1 MRFCR
6 QGSQKIFKISDYL
19 ENPKRAPLSASDVKG
34 HISSRHR
41 LCFISAIKFRLS
53 PTRDKSLAQDIAE
66 KPSILVDIKGIKKH
80 FPIRKGFFN
89 RQVGAVRALD
99 GVDLQVFEGETLG
112 LVGESGC
119 GKSTLGRV
127 VLHLMPPTE
136 GSVEVLG
143 KNIVTISSNEMK
155 DLRRHMQIVFQNP
168 YASLDPRMTI
178 GQSIAEP
185 LEVHKIA
192 KGTALQDKVKELMK
206 MVGLASSMY
215 DRYPHEFSGGQRQ
228 RVGIARALALRPKL
242 VVLDEPVSAL
252 DVSVQAQILNL
263 LIDLRR
269 ELKLTYVFIAHNL
282 DVVRYISDRIAVMYL
297 GKIVELGNCAEV
309 YAKPLHPYS
318 KALISAAPV
327 PDPSADRSSRIIL
340 QGDLPSPANPPS
352 ACRFN
357 TRCPL
362 VQDICKTDE
371 PALREIKPG
380 HFSACHFAE
389 SLL

>member
-1 MRFCR
+1 MT
-6 QGSQKIFKISDYL
+6 QGSATAT
-19 ENPKRAPLSASDVKG
+19 PPV
-34 HISSRHR
+34 
-41 LCFISAIKFRLS
+41 
-53 PTRDKSLAQDIAE
+53 
-66 KPSILVDIKGIKKH
+66 LVDIKGVKKH

-89 RQVGAVRALD
+89 KQVGAVRALD

-127 VLHLMPPTE
+127 VLRLLPATD
-136 GSVEVLG
+136 GSVRVLD
-143 KNIVTISSNEMK
+143 KDIVSLSDKEMK
-155 DLRRHMQIVFQNP
+155 ELRRHMQIVFQNP

-178 GQSIAEP
+178 GQSISEP

-192 KGTALQDKVKELMK
+192 SGAELRKQVKELMK
-206 MVGLASSMY
+206 LVGLTEAMF

-228 RVGIARALALRPKL
+228 RVGIARALALRPRL

-297 GKIVELGNCAEV
+297 GKIVELGACDEV
-309 YAKPLHPYS
+309 YDQPLHPYS

-327 PDPSADRSSRIIL
+327 PDPEADRSTRIIL
-340 QGDLPSPANPPS
+340 QGDLPSPANPP
-352 ACRFN
+352 AGCRFN
-357 TRCPL
+357 TRCPM
-362 VQDICKTDE
+362 VQDRCRSEE
-371 PALREIKPG
+371 PALREVTAG

-389 SLL
+389 QLLTVAAPHEGTAN